1 MAAITAHAESQ
12 GVRCNLRETNG
23 YRQFLDQL
31 TTGIVDTT
39 ARNDDGT
46 ERYEVPDEARAR
58 FGTLQGRW
66 AQEQREREMREQR
79 KGQSLGWEHGEG
91 EEDRPREDDW

>member
-31 TTGIVDTT
+31 TAGMVDTT
-39 ARNDDGT
+39 TKNDDGT
-46 ERYEVPDEARAR
+46 ERYEVPDEARVR
-58 FGTLQGRW
+58 FGMSQSKW
-66 AQEQREREMREQR
+66 AAVQRERELREQR
-79 KGQSLGWEHGEG
+79 KGRSWGWEDGEA
-91 EEDRPREDDW
+91 DKPREHDW